1 MKNKIINTIN
11 LINLII
17 GILLTVLPTFL
28 STDNQ
33 IFQINLNT
41 KTVQYITAAG
51 ILVILLSTIF
61 FLLSSSLQRN

>member
-33 IFQINLNT
+33 IFQISLNT

>member
-61 FLLSSSLQRN
+61 FLLSSPLQRN